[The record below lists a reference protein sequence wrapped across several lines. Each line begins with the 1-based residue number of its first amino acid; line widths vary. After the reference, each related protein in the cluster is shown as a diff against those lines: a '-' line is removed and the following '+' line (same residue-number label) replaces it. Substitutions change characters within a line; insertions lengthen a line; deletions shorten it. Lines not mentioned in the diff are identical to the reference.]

1 MLNYHTLNFYF
12 AQLAWLIPTVYIY
25 NVLCWI
31 IIHLIFISIYLHV
44 TLMVYVS
51 KLISFY
57 RTIKYYLKRRVL
69 ELMHSAAKV
78 CTGNQEN
85 NISVSAYAWNY
96 INIRHRQI
104 NAHIHY
110 QQEDSTFA
118 EQNEVI
124 TWRGI
129 KQISN
134 GKKDT
139 YLTLNSQHLFHPHT
153 HTYTQMDP

>member
-1 MLNYHTLNFYF
+1 M
-12 AQLAWLIPTVYIY
+12 
-25 NVLCWI
+25 
-31 IIHLIFISIYLHV
+31 
-44 TLMVYVS
+44 
-51 KLISFY
+51 KLY
-57 RTIKYYLKRRVL
+57 K
-69 ELMHSAAKV
+69 H
-78 CTGNQEN
+78 QEQ
-85 NISVSAYAWNY
+85 AD
-96 INIRHRQI
+96 
-104 NAHIHY
+104 NAHINY

-153 HTYTQMDP
+153 HTNGSLIINPSSFFFSLA